1 LYYDYLGQGKLPYGT
16 NIILAMGMFAG
27 YNQEDGIVINHDAL
41 QRGLFNSIH
50 YRSYTVFEEDDEMAA
65 FKGRQLNVGD
75 QSDGENED
83 YHDEDFDDSKAASL
97 VASVKDDWQA
107 KYRQLEADH
116 KDQAKTVNFQ
126 KAKIAALQTELEET
140 LQ

>member
-1 LYYDYLGQGKLPYGT
+1 
-16 NIILAMGMFAG
+16 ME
-27 YNQEDGIVINHDAL
+27 ED
-41 QRGLFNSIH
+41 
-50 YRSYTVFEEDDEMAA
+50 EEDDEMAA

-97 VASVKDDWQA
+97 VAASVKDDWQA